1 MVMAGKIV
9 ELIFV
14 VGLIT
19 TILIVLAPLAWL
31 AMIAFDKFYGSDD
44 NK

>member
-19 TILIVLAPLAWL
+19 TILIVLAPLIWVV
-31 AMIAFDKFYGSDD
+31 MIAFEKFHESND

>member
-1 MVMAGKIV
+1 MAGKIV

-19 TILIVLAPLAWL
+19 TIAIVLAPLIWVV
-31 AMIAFDKFYGSDD
+31 MIAFEKFHGSND